1 VRFLARSLLRLMNL
15 RKDRGYVLREPSDA
29 ETPLLDRLV
38 PSNDYPVDP
47 AWLDAVLAAMSLV
60 PDHTN
65 GRQKLL
71 VDLDKRVVTDY

>member
-1 VRFLARSLLRLMNL
+1 MNL

-47 AWLDAVLAAMSLV
+47 AWLDAVLAAMRIGARSHQWEAKA
-60 PDHTN
+60 P
-65 GRQKLL
+65 G
-71 VDLDKRVVTDY
+71 